1 MRRESGTT
9 LIEVLIAVTLL
20 SLLSVG
26 MLTAMRVGFMAFS
39 KSNTRLMENRRAAG
53 AQRVVQEELEGMMPV
68 VAACGQAA
76 GVPART
82 AFFEGQ
88 TQTMRLVSSFSLQQG
103 WRGQPQILELF

>member
-39 KSNTRLMENRRAAG
+39 KTNTSSWRIAAW
-53 AQRVVQEELEGMMPV
+53 
-68 VAACGQAA
+68 
-76 GVPART
+76 PARS
-82 AFFEGQ
+82 AWCKKN
-88 TQTMRLVSSFSLQQG
+88 
-103 WRGQPQILELF
+103 WRV

>member
-39 KSNTRLMENRRAAG
+39 KTNTRLMENRRAAG
-53 AQRVVQEELEGMMPV
+53 AQQFDLRGARPYQGEFHEHEEPVQEDQHERD
-68 VAACGQAA
+68 QALDD
-76 GVPART
+76 R
-82 AFFEGQ
+82 E
-88 TQTMRLVSSFSLQQG
+88 
-103 WRGQPQILELF
+103 